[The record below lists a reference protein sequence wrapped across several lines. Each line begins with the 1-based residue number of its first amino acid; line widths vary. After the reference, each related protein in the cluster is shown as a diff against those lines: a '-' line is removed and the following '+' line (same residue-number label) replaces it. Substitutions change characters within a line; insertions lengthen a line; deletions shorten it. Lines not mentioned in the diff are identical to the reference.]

1 MMNIRTTENRVKSS
15 EAVREHKAITARQEA
30 KIRIVP
36 DKIHMP
42 YNHK

>member
-15 EAVREHKAITARQEA
+15 ETVREHKAITARQES

-36 DKIHMP
+36 NRIRVT
-42 YNHK
+42 YNRK

>member
-15 EAVREHKAITARQEA
+15 ETVREHKAITARQES

-36 DKIHMP
+36 NKTHMP